1 MLMNIP
7 NLPDKTILRA
17 DKEHGGLQSVVL
29 LTIVVASILAFVLMD
44 SLLLAPLLGG
54 GDFDDYRPFLRFVL
68 SIVVGVAVG
77 GVAEHF
83 LKRTWSSGRQICLDS
98 EGLTVE
104 ERGKQPQRLL
114 WDQRVNVLCWAYP
127 LRGFSRGGRER
138 RVPSTHLVY
147 SCQLLQNDYST
158 IIHCYLSPR
167 QVKSTPAERQ
177 FTQLDI
183 TKLHG
188 SRKIKR
194 FSPPERPSMP
204 ASLLTSK
211 HGQLWAAEKKRWS
224 SGLELDP
231 TDFATL
237 LECLA
242 HHGIIPSP

>member
-1 MLMNIP
+1 MDIP
-7 NLPDKTILRA
+7 NLPDQTILRA
-17 DKEHGGLQSVVL
+17 DKEHGGIQFVVL
-29 LTIVVASILAFVLMD
+29 LIILIASILAFVLMD
-44 SLLLAPLLGG
+44 SLVLAPLLGG

-68 SIVVGVAVG
+68 SIVAGVVIG

-83 LKRTWSSGRQICLDS
+83 LKRTWSSGRQIYLDS

-104 ERGKQPQRLL
+104 VKDKQPQRLL

-138 RVPSTHLVY
+138 RVPSTHLMY
-147 SCQLLQNDYST
+147 ACQLLQNDSST

-167 QVKSTPAERQ
+167 EVKSTLAERQ

-188 SRKIKR
+188 SRRIKR

-211 HGQLWAAEKKRWS
+211 HGQLWAAEKGRWT
-224 SGLELDP
+224 SGIELEP
-231 TDFATL
+231 ADFATL
-237 LECLA
+237 LEYLA
-242 HHGIIPSP
+242 RHGIIPSP